1 MRYTKSLL
9 LALVAMLLTP
19 VLFAQTVLTGRVLD
33 ENNDALIGAS
43 VKVYKG
49 KDLIRGSIT
58 DYDGKFRI
66 ALDPGTYELEVT
78 YAGYTNQ
85 NVTGVVVLAGQINT
99 CSDIILETGQVLSE
113 VAIISYK
120 VPLVKQDQTAS
131 GQYFTS
137 EDIKRLPTRTTS
149 AKTSEKR
156 AAKQKNSTVKP
167 SPVTA
172 NMQAPIP
179 VKDEVRIRGSRSTA
193 TEYYIDGVRV
203 ANEPGKNAPEAPKT
217 SEPQSGGEQYNSI
230 TENDFQDARKNHIS
244 TFSIDVDGASY
255 ANVRRYLNSG
265 ARPPRDAVR
274 IEEML
279 NYFDYQYTKP
289 SGAHPFEI
297 HTELAPCPWNPENKL
312 LLIGMQG
319 QDIDQEQLPPGNL
332 VFLVDVSGSMSS
344 PDKLPLVQQSL
355 KMLVEYL
362 RPTDRVSIVAYAGAV
377 GEVLPSTAG
386 SDKATIISAI
396 ERLGSG
402 GSTAGAAGILKA
414 YENARK
420 NFLPRGNNRVILCTD
435 GDFNVGLSSEEELVK
450 LIEKERESGVYLS
463 VLGFGTG
470 NYQDGKMQSLANKG
484 NGNHAYIDQ
493 LSEAK
498 KVLVNEFGGT
508 LFTIAKDVKLQL
520 HFNEKHV
527 AAYRLIGYENRLL
540 AREDF
545 NDDTKDAGE
554 LGAGHRVTALYEI
567 TPSGKPFPLPATL
580 DSSLVSVEAP
590 DTTVQLNAE
599 DLMVVQLRYKKPRGN
614 EASQLLEY
622 HLNAAALRNTKM
634 SENFALAAGI
644 AEFGLVL
651 RDSKY
656 KGKAS
661 LANAKTLVQQSLPM
675 DLNGYRQELLRL
687 IGIAETAR

>member
-33 ENNDALIGAS
+33 ENKEALIGAS

-85 NVTGVVVLAGQINT
+85 KVTGVVVLAGQINT

-149 AKTSEKR
+149 AIRSEKR
-156 AAKQKNSTVKP
+156 AAKQKNSWVKP

-179 VKDEVRIRGSRSTA
+179 VKDEVRIRGNRSTT

-203 ANEPGKNAPEAPKT
+203 ANEPGKKAPEAPKT

-255 ANVRRYLNSG
+255 ANLRRYLNSG
-265 ARPPRDAVR
+265 SRPPRDAVR

-319 QDIDQEQLPPGNL
+319 QDIDQEQLPPSNL
-332 VFLVDVSGSMSS
+332 VFLVDVSGSMAS
-344 PDKLPLVQQSL
+344 PEKLPLVQQSL
-355 KMLVEYL
+355 KMLVDYL
-362 RPTDRVSIVAYAGAV
+362 RPTDRVSIVAYAGMS
-377 GEVLPSTAG
+377 GEVLPSTPG

-396 ERLGSG
+396 ERLSSG
-402 GSTAGAAGILKA
+402 GSTAGAEGILKA

-435 GDFNVGLSSEEELVK
+435 GDFNVGVSSEEELVK

-463 VLGFGTG
+463 VLGYGTG

-599 DLMVVQLRYKKPRGN
+599 DLMVVQLRYKKPRGH

-661 LANAKTLVQQSLPM
+661 LANAKALVQQSLPM

>member
-33 ENNDALIGAS
+33 DNKEELIGAS
-43 VKVYKG
+43 VKVFKG

-58 DYDGKFRI
+58 DYEGKFRI
-66 ALDPGTYELEVT
+66 ALDPGTYDLEVT
-78 YAGYTNQ
+78 YTGYANQ
-85 NVTGVVVLAGQINT
+85 KVTGVVVYAGKINT
-99 CSDIILETGQVLSE
+99 CPDIIMDTSAPLQEVQV
-113 VAIISYK
+113 VAYK
-120 VPLVKQDQTAS
+120 VPLIKQDQSES
-131 GQYFTS
+131 GTVITS
-137 EDIKRLPTRTTS
+137 HDISRRSSGTPN
-149 AKTSEKR
+149 AKPVNKR
-156 AAKQKNSTVKP
+156 AAKQKTSAVKP

-179 VKDEVRIRGSRSTA
+179 VKDEVRVRGSRSTS
-193 TEYYIDGVRV
+193 TDYYIDGVRV
-203 ANEPGKNAPEAPKT
+203 TNEPGKQAPEAPKNT
-217 SEPQSGGEQYNSI
+217 EPQSGEHYNSI

-244 TFSIDVDGASY
+244 TFSIDVDGAAY
-255 ANVRRYLNSG
+255 ANLRRYLNSG

-297 HTELAPCPWNPENKL
+297 NTELAPCPWNPENKL

-319 QDIDQEQLPPGNL
+319 QDIDQEQLPPSNL
-332 VFLVDVSGSMSS
+332 VFLVDVSGSMASA
-344 PDKLPLVQQSL
+344 DKLPLVQQSL
-355 KMLVEYL
+355 KMLVDYL
-362 RPTDRVSIVAYAGAV
+362 RPTDRVSIVVYAGAV

-386 SDKATIISAI
+386 SNKATIISAI

-435 GDFNVGLSSEEELVK
+435 GDFNVGVSSEEELVK

-567 TPSGKPFPLPATL
+567 TPSGKPFPLPATI

-614 EASQLLEY
+614 
-622 HLNAAALRNTKM
+622 
-634 SENFALAAGI
+634 
-644 AEFGLVL
+644 
-651 RDSKY
+651 
-656 KGKAS
+656 
-661 LANAKTLVQQSLPM
+661 
-675 DLNGYRQELLRL
+675 
-687 IGIAETAR
+687 